1 MVTSAVAAEG
11 KTLTATNLA
20 LTLSHSYQ
28 RRVLLIDADLRRPRM
43 HEMFAL
49 PNRPGLTDSLA
60 SPRDGKLP
68 VHTDHA
74 DAVGADRRH
83 GRFRIR

>member
-28 RRVLLIDADLRRPRM
+28 RRVLLVDADLRRP
-43 HEMFAL
+43 
-49 PNRPGLTDSLA
+49 A
-60 SPRDGKLP
+60 STKSSGCP
-68 VHTDHA
+68 T
-74 DAVGADRRH
+74 
-83 GRFRIR
+83 